1 MTKTI
6 YKVYIQNRVS
16 MVYVTSTRNC
26 EVMIK
31 QILDMHYLEGRYM
44 KIIMICNGETKT
56 VFTSNNKDIKFW
68 NL

>member
-26 EVMIK
+26 EDMIK
-31 QILDMHYLEGRYM
+31 QILDMHYLEGSYM